1 MAEQVLVF
9 DMDGV
14 LVDVSDS
21 YRACV
26 QRTVR
31 HFTGREITREAI
43 QDYKNA
49 GGWNNDWDLCHHL
62 IAGAGVAVTYEQVV
76 EQFNVFFLG
85 KDGRPDALIYR
96 ERWVAKPGLLERL
109 AARFDFALFSG
120 RVWEE
125 MEITLARFC
134 RALRFD
140 PIMTADRVEFQK
152 PAPEGLL
159 RIAEAHRG
167 KRMWYVGDTIDDARA
182 AWAAGVPFIG
192 IAAPSNP
199 RAGELAARL
208 AGEGALAVLGDINE
222 LEKVLPE

>member
-21 YRACV
+21 YRECV

-31 HFTGREITREAI
+31 HFTGREITRETI

-62 IAGAGVAVTYEQVV
+62 INGTGVAVTYEQVV

-182 AWAAGVPFIG
+182 ACAAGVPFIG
-192 IAAPSNP
+192 IAAASNP

-208 AGEGALAVLGDINE
+208 AAEGALAVLDDING